1 MKGTENFKRT
11 IQAYLEERAKVDDLF
26 AKSYSKPN
34 KSIDECVTYIF
45 NEVQRSGCNGFEDN
59 EIFGMAVHYY
69 DEDNLDAGK
78 KINCKVVVNHVVE
91 LTEKEKQELKDKAR
105 NDFYTEQLAK
115 QRESLKPKKRAETK
129 VVEPSLFDSL

>member
-11 IQAYLEERAKVDDLF
+11 TQAYLEERAKVDDLF
-26 AKSYSKPN
+26 AKSYAKPN
-34 KSIDECVTYIF
+34 KSIDECITYIL

-78 KINCKVVVNHVVE
+78 KINCKVVVNHTVE
-91 LTEKEKQELKDKAR
+91 LTEKEKQEIIEKAR
-105 NDFYTEQLAK
+105 NAFYEEQLAK
-115 QRESLKPKKRAETK
+115 QRESLKPKKK
-129 VVEPSLFDSL
+129 VKESVSGPSLFDSL